1 MGNTD
6 DRHPNLADL
15 SRDPRD
21 VAAYHDA
28 WAEDYD
34 ADLDAWAYEA
44 PVRVAEQLRAL
55 VPGDAVVLDAGCG
68 TGLAGRALAAAGFST
83 IDGVDVSERSLAV
96 AERTGAYRRLAAAD
110 LQALPLPLDD
120 DAYDALVCVG
130 VLTYLPDSEA
140 VVREFV
146 RLVCPGGAVVLT
158 QRTDLHDERAFG
170 PLLER
175 LAGDGV
181 IAALSVSGP
190 RRYLPAERRVR
201 GHPAGALRPLP
212 RPRLTPRPDAGIRHR
227 WPVPA
232 GAIAPTA
239 RGPRRASVLPE

>member
-1 MGNTD
+1 MGDAD

-21 VAAYHDA
+21 VAAYYDA

-55 VPGDAVVLDAGCG
+55 VSGDAVVLDAGCG

-146 RLVCPGGAVVLT
+146 RLVRPGGAVVLT

-181 IAALSVSGP
+181 ITALSVSGP
-190 RRYLPAERRVR
+190 RRYLPANDEYADTLRVR
-201 GHPAGALRPLP
+201 YVHFR
-212 RPRLTPRPDAGIRHR
+212 
-227 WPVPA
+227 VP
-232 GAIAPTA
+232 G
-239 RGPRRASVLPE
+239 